1 MGNFATIGNLDM
13 TGGKANIAFLGSR
26 NDIWHKMGQEMQEGQ
41 SIETWAEKAGL
52 GFEAVK
58 VPAIA
63 ALDGT
68 RFDHIDAS
76 KRFLRVPDRS
86 FLVRSDNGYVLG
98 YVSGEAEAQGYQTV
112 QPRSVLDW
120 FQRYI
125 SVDPRFALDVAGSL
139 DGGRR
144 IWATAIYRDAIE
156 VAGEKHLARV
166 FMSTTYDASGA
177 TINQATMT
185 RGVCQNTVNIIHADT
200 RAQIKTRHSTR
211 FDAAKVGREL
221 SQLAQGFANYKA
233 IGDAM
238 AQVEMS
244 AEQVSRFFK
253 ECLEIPFDAKPDD
266 ISSRK
271 MNQFKDLSRAYKTSV
286 TEGAAAATPWAA
298 LQAVTRYVDHDRSVQ
313 TGDMTESVA
322 RFRSAQFGSGDALKG
337 KAMGLLLPLVKD
349 KVLIPA

>member
-1 MGNFATIGNLDM
+1 MSHQIDM
-13 TGGKANIAFLGSR
+13 TGGRANIAFLGSR
-26 NDIWHKMGQEMQEGQ
+26 NDIWHKMGNEMLPGQ
-41 SIETWAEKAGL
+41 SKQEWRKNAGL

-63 ALDGT
+63 ALEGP
-68 RFDHIDAS
+68 RFDHIEATR
-76 KRFLRVPDRS
+76 RFLPVADRS
-86 FLVRSDNGYVLG
+86 FIVRSDTGGVLG
-98 YVSGEAEAQGYQTV
+98 YVSGESESQGYQIV
-112 QPRSVLDW
+112 QPEALFNW
-120 FQRYI
+120 FERYI
-125 SVDPRFALDVAGSL
+125 SVDDRFALDVAGSL
-139 DGGRR
+139 DDGRR
-144 IWATAIYRDAIE
+144 IWATAIYRDPLD
-156 VAGEKHLARV
+156 VAGEKHSARV
-166 FMSTTYDASGA
+166 LMSTTYDGSGA
-177 TINQATMT
+177 TINQCTMT
-185 RGVCQNTVNIIHADT
+185 RVVCSNTLRMAHSDG
-200 RAQIKTRHSTR
+200 RAVIKTRHSTR

-221 SQLAQGFANYKA
+221 AQLAQGFANYKA

-244 AEQVSRFFK
+244 AEQVSKFFK

-266 ISSRK
+266 ISTRK

-286 TEGAAAATPWAA
+286 QEGAAPATPWAA
-298 LQAVTRYVDHDRSVQ
+298 LQAITRYVDHDRSVQ

>member
-1 MGNFATIGNLDM
+1 
-13 TGGKANIAFLGSR
+13 
-26 NDIWHKMGQEMQEGQ
+26 
-41 SIETWAEKAGL
+41 
-52 GFEAVK
+52 

-63 ALDGT
+63 ALEGP
-68 RFDHIDAS
+68 RFDHIEAGR
-76 KRFLRVPDRS
+76 RFLPVDGRA
-86 FLVRSDNGYVLG
+86 FIVRSDTGAALG
-98 YVSGEAEAQGYQTV
+98 YVSGEGETQGYQIV
-112 QPRSVLDW
+112 QPRDVLDW

-125 SVDPRFALDVAGSL
+125 AVDDRFQLDVAGSL
-139 DGGRR
+139 DGGKR
-144 IWATAIYRDAIE
+144 IWATAIYRDPLQI
-156 VAGEKHLARV
+156 AGEKHLARV
-166 FMSTTYDASGA
+166 FMSTAFDASQA

-185 RGVCQNTVNIIHADT
+185 RGVCQNTVRIVHADT

-211 FDAAKVGREL
+211 FDAAKVGKEL

-244 AEQVSRFFK
+244 AQQVSEFFK
-253 ECLEIPFDAKPDD
+253 TCLEIPFDAKPDD

-271 MNQFKDLSRAYKTSV
+271 FNQFKDLSKAYTTSV
-286 TEGAAAATPWAA
+286 AEGAARNTPWAA